1 MNEIKKYLYSC
12 FYASSHQT
20 NKDSTSSMRNAA
32 LDLVICF
39 STAPGNY
46 SVRSITGTPF
56 IEVFCKY
63 LREGASIDSIM
74 KCVTAELSNKSFR
87 IEHDADIISINISAQ
102 METSLRKNLIF

>member
-1 MNEIKKYLYSC
+1 MIEIKKYLYSF
-12 FYASSHQT
+12 FYESSHKT
-20 NKDSTSSMRNAA
+20 KKDLTSFKRNGA

-46 SVRSITGTPF
+46 SVRTTNGTPF

-63 LREGASIDSIM
+63 LRKGASIDSIM
-74 KCVTAELSNKSFR
+74 KCVTAELSNEIYRVK
-87 IEHDADIISINISAQ
+87 HDGDVVSVNITAQ